1 MQERIDRLRNKLI
14 SHYSTFVA
22 LIPGTTSIDPDVQ
35 RIKELKMRIAYI
47 KKKIGYNDTTVK
59 EDKPKPVKISL
70 ADKLKSIR

>member
-1 MQERIDRLRNKLI
+1 MQDRINSIRNKLI

-22 LIPGTTSIDPDVQ
+22 LIPGTTSIDPDVA

-47 KKKIGYNDTTVK
+47 KKKIGYNDTATV
-59 EDKPKPVKISL
+59 EQPKPKKISL